1 MTPRQMIDAAKKP
14 RTEQRKPR
22 IRRARTGVPEPL
34 DFDLTRKPRSTLLT
48 VIEVAAAV
56 RRSAQTVRM
65 WGRQPDHPIKF
76 RKVDG
81 RSLTTVGAV
90 LDYLDTPQQCSG
102 TAKRTISAHQI
113 ANELESIK

>member
-1 MTPRQMIDAAKKP
+1 MPEPFTAARSTAKK
-14 RTEQRKPR
+14 RRAEQRKPR

-34 DFDLTRKPRSTLLT
+34 DFDLTRKPRSALLT

-90 LDYLDTPQQCSG
+90 LDYLGTPQPCSG
-102 TAKRTISAHQI
+102 KRSISAREF
-113 ANELESIK
+113 ANELNIK